1 MRKSF
6 LKPILLLAAMITL
19 ATTACAHPTP
29 KADEGINGEVSDIK
43 VPADLKDTEMAVTD
57 MNEILTDTIEVMS
70 QAMGRTIKN
79 VVIKPEYYITDNQH
93 ARYPVLYLLH
103 GATGC
108 YSDWSKKTDL
118 HPLAN
123 KYNVII
129 VCPDGQDSWYFDSPV
144 DPKMQFETYVSKE
157 LVEYID
163 SHYRTIAN
171 RYMRA
176 ITGLSMGGHGALF
189 LAFRHPDVFW
199 SCGSM
204 SGNMDITQFPDSWHI
219 KDRLGTYAG
228 NEQRWRD
235 HAVCN
240 LLGQVKD
247 CPLKPAQN
255 ILIDD
260 GLNDIF
266 IKNNI
271 AMHDKMVEM
280 GIDHDFTVRPGRHSW
295 DYWVNSLDYHMMFF
309 DKAFKR
315 GAELMKQ

>member
-1 MRKSF
+1 MNRTF
-6 LKPILLLAAMITL
+6 WRPLALLASVMIL
-19 ATTACAHPTP
+19 SSSACAHTQSQNN
-29 KADEGINGEVSDIK
+29 GI
-43 VPADLKDTEMAVTD
+43 EMAAPMESVS
-57 MNEILTDTIEVMS
+57 NPADTIEVMS
-70 QAMGRTIKN
+70 QAMGRNIKN
-79 VVIKPEYYITDNQH
+79 VVVMPQQYFDDVEDNK
-93 ARYPVLYLLH
+93 YPVLYLLH
-103 GATGC
+103 GADGC
-108 YSDWSKKTDL
+108 YNDWSRKADL
-118 HPLAN
+118 HRLADQ
-123 KYNVII
+123 YNVII
-129 VCPDGQDSWYFDSPV
+129 VCPDGQDSWYFDSPI

-157 LVEYID
+157 LVSYID

-204 SGNMDITQFPDSWHI
+204 SGNMDITQFTDRWHI
-219 KDRLGTYAG
+219 RARLGNYED
-228 NEQRWRD
+228 NPQRWHD
-235 HAVCN
+235 HAVVN
-240 LLGQVKD
+240 QLDKVKN

-271 AMHDKMVEM
+271 AIHDKMVEM

-295 DYWVNSLDYHMMFF
+295 TYWVNSLDYHMMFF
-309 DKAFKR
+309 DKAFDR
-315 GAELMKQ
+315 GRELMEKEADNN

>member
-1 MRKSF
+1 MF
-6 LKPILLLAAMITL
+6 LRSIVLAVTVLFMTAG
-19 ATTACAHPTP
+19 ACAHPAPST
-29 KADEGINGEVSDIK
+29 
-43 VPADLKDTEMAVTD
+43 TEQQASPVEAPTSPQA
-57 MNEILTDTIEVMS
+57 DTIEVMS

-79 VVIKPEYYITDNQH
+79 VVIMPESYCYPANLQQD
-93 ARYPVLYLLH
+93 RYPVLYLLH
-103 GATGC
+103 GAYGC
-108 YSDWSKKTDL
+108 YSDWSRKTDL
-118 HPLAN
+118 NQLAS
-123 KYNVII
+123 KYDVII

-157 LVEYID
+157 LVSYID
-163 SHYRTIAN
+163 SHYRTIPN

-219 KDRLGTYAG
+219 KDRLGNYED
-228 NEQRWRD
+228 NKQRWRD

-240 LLGQVKD
+240 LVDQVKA
-247 CPLKPAQN
+247 CELKPAQN
-255 ILIDD
+255 IIIDD

-271 AMHDKMVEM
+271 AMHEQLVEK
-280 GIDHDFTVRPGRHSW
+280 GIDHDFTTRPGRHSW
-295 DYWVNSLDYHMMFF
+295 DYWVNSLDYHLMFF
-309 DKAFKR
+309 HKAFIR
-315 GAELMKQ
+315 GAELMNQ

>member
-1 MRKSF
+1 MKIKKT
-6 LKPILLLAAMITL
+6 LKPLMLIFGIMLMTAA
-19 ATTACAHPTP
+19 ACPRTTAQP
-29 KADEGINGEVSDIK
+29 
-43 VPADLKDTEMAVTD
+43 AVT
-57 MNEILTDTIEVMS
+57 TPPTQGDTIEVMS

-79 VVIKPEYYITDNQH
+79 TVIVPAEYFDSTQ
-93 ARYPVLYLLH
+93 ATYPVLYLLH
-103 GATGC
+103 GAQGC
-108 YSDWSKKTDL
+108 YNDW
-118 HPLAN
+118 PRRAN
-123 KYNVII
+123 LDELTNQHRIII

-163 SHYRTIAN
+163 SHYRTRPN

-204 SGNMDITQFPDSWHI
+204 SGCMDITQYPDSWHI
-219 KDRLGTYAG
+219 KDRLG
-228 NEQRWRD
+228 NRDDNLQRWRD

-240 LLGQVKD
+240 LVDQVKD
-247 CPLKPAQN
+247 SPLKPAQN
-255 ILIDD
+255 IIFDD

-271 AMHDKMVEM
+271 ALHEQLVEK

-295 DYWVNSLDYHMMFF
+295 DYWVNSLDYHLLFF
-309 DKAFKR
+309 DKAFAR
-315 GAELMKQ
+315 GALIQEQ

>member
-1 MRKSF
+1 MRKIF
-6 LKPILLLAAMITL
+6 LRSIVLAVTVLFMTAG
-19 ATTACAHPTP
+19 ACAHPAPST
-29 KADEGINGEVSDIK
+29 
-43 VPADLKDTEMAVTD
+43 TEQQASPVEAPTFPQA
-57 MNEILTDTIEVMS
+57 DTIEVMS

-79 VVIKPEYYITDNQH
+79 VVIMPESYCYLANLQQD
-93 ARYPVLYLLH
+93 RYPVLYLLH
-103 GATGC
+103 GAYGC
-108 YSDWSKKTDL
+108 YSDWSRKTDL
-118 HPLAN
+118 NQLAS
-123 KYNVII
+123 KYDVII

-157 LVEYID
+157 LVSYID
-163 SHYRTIAN
+163 SHYRTIPN

-219 KDRLGTYAG
+219 KDRLGNYED
-228 NEQRWRD
+228 NKQRWRD

-240 LLGQVKD
+240 LVDQVKASE
-247 CPLKPAQN
+247 LKPAQN
-255 ILIDD
+255 IIIDD

-271 AMHDKMVEM
+271 AMHEQLVEK
-280 GIDHDFTVRPGRHSW
+280 GIDHDFTTRPGRHSW
-295 DYWVNSLDYHMMFF
+295 DYWVNSLDYHLMFF
-309 DKAFKR
+309 HKAFIR
-315 GAELMKQ
+315 GAELMNQ

>member
-1 MRKSF
+1 MT
-6 LKPILLLAAMITL
+6 IAMMFM
-19 ATTACAHPTP
+19 AFTACAHPVATDK
-29 KADEGINGEVSDIK
+29 KAAKTEAAKAEATKTEVPYEYK
-43 VPADLKDTEMAVTD
+43 EYPA
-57 MNEILTDTIEVMS
+57 DTIEVMS
-70 QAMGRTIKN
+70 QAMGRNIKN
-79 VVIKPEYYITDNQH
+79 VVVRPSKHFINDNDTM
-93 ARYPVLYLLH
+93 RFPVLYLLH
-103 GATGC
+103 GAFGC
-108 YSDWSKKTDL
+108 YSDWSQKADL
-118 HPLAN
+118 HRLADL
-123 KYNVII
+123 YDVII

-163 SHYRTIAN
+163 SHYPTYAN

-204 SGNMDITQFPDSWHI
+204 SGNMDITQVTEKWHI
-219 KDRLGTYAG
+219 KDRLGNYAG

-235 HAVCN
+235 HSVCN
-240 LLGQVKD
+240 QVDLVKAST
-247 CPLKPAQN
+247 LKPAQN
-255 ILIDD
+255 IIIDD

-271 AMHDKMVEM
+271 ALHEQLLEK

-315 GAELMKQ
+315 GRKLMQE

>member
-1 MRKSF
+1 MK
-6 LKPILLLAAMITL
+6 KNILLSISLFVVMALM
-19 ATTACAHPTP
+19 ATTACAHPAPVTEAVDDEY
-29 KADEGINGEVSDIK
+29 ADF
-43 VPADLKDTEMAVTD
+43 PA
-57 MNEILTDTIEVMS
+57 DTIEVMS

-79 VVIKPEYYITDNQH
+79 VVTLPNTYFKIDVKAENIH
-93 ARYPVLYLLH
+93 YPVLYLLH
-103 GATGC
+103 GAFGC
-108 YSDWSKKTDL
+108 YSDWSEKADL
-118 HPLAN
+118 HQLAN
-123 KYNVII
+123 RYGVII

-163 SHYRTIAN
+163 SHYPTFAN

-189 LAFRHPDVFW
+189 LAWRHPDVFW

-204 SGNMDITQFPDSWHI
+204 SGNMDIMPYPDKWHI
-219 KDRLGTYAG
+219 KDRLGEQAD
-228 NEQRWRD
+228 NPQRWRE
-235 HAVCN
+235 HTVCN
-240 LLGQVKD
+240 LVEQLKN

-255 ILIDD
+255 IIIDD

-266 IKNNI
+266 IQNNI
-271 AMHDKMVEM
+271 ALHDKLVEA

-309 DKAFKR
+309 DKAFDR
-315 GAELMKQ
+315 GLELMNKE

>member
-1 MRKSF
+1 M
-6 LKPILLLAAMITL
+6 
-19 ATTACAHPTP
+19 
-29 KADEGINGEVSDIK
+29 
-43 VPADLKDTEMAVTD
+43 
-57 MNEILTDTIEVMS
+57 
-70 QAMGRTIKN
+70 
-79 VVIKPEYYITDNQH
+79 
-93 ARYPVLYLLH
+93 
-103 GATGC
+103 
-108 YSDWSKKTDL
+108 
-118 HPLAN
+118 
-123 KYNVII
+123 II
-129 VCPDGQDSWYFDSPV
+129 VCPDGQDSWYFDSPI

-157 LVEYID
+157 LVAYID
-163 SHYRTIAN
+163 SHYPTHAN

-204 SGNMDITQFPDSWHI
+204 SGNMDITQFTDRWHI
-219 KDRLGTYAG
+219 KARLGDYES
-228 NEQRWRD
+228 NPQCWHD

-240 LLGQVKD
+240 QLDLVKNST
-247 CPLKPAQN
+247 LQPAQN
-255 ILIDD
+255 IIIDD

-315 GAELMKQ
+315 GRKLMEKEAAHQNI

>member
-1 MRKSF
+1 MK
-6 LKPILLLAAMITL
+6 KIILLPITLIVAMLFL

-29 KADEGINGEVSDIK
+29 KADEG
-43 VPADLKDTEMAVTD
+43 TEMAVID
-57 MNEILTDTIEVMS
+57 MSTLLADTIEVKS

-79 VVIKPEYYITDNQH
+79 VVIKPEYYITYNQN
-93 ARYPVLYLLH
+93 ARFPVMYLLH
-103 GATGC
+103 GADGC
-108 YSDWSKKTDL
+108 YNDWSRKADL
-118 HPLAN
+118 HRLADQ
-123 KYNVII
+123 YNVII
-129 VCPDGQDSWYFDSPV
+129 VCPDGQDSWYFDSPI

-163 SHYRTIAN
+163 SHYRTLAN

-204 SGNMDITQFPDSWHI
+204 SGNMDITQFTDRWHI
-219 KDRLGTYAG
+219 RARLGNYED
-228 NEQRWRD
+228 NPQRWHD
-235 HAVCN
+235 HAVVN
-240 LLGQVKD
+240 QLDRVKN

-271 AMHDKMVEM
+271 AIHDKMVEM

-295 DYWVNSLDYHMMFF
+295 TYWVNSLDYHMMFF
-309 DKAFKR
+309 DKAFNR
-315 GAELMKQ
+315 GRELMEKEASNKTPN

>member
-1 MRKSF
+1 M
-6 LKPILLLAAMITL
+6 KPLSLLAAML
-19 ATTACAHPTP
+19 LMATTACAHPLP
-29 KADEGINGEVSDIK
+29 KKEAPK
-43 VPADLKDTEMAVTD
+43 PATVVEKSVCQA
-57 MNEILTDTIEVMS
+57 DTIEVMS
-70 QAMGRTIKN
+70 QAMARTIKN
-79 VVIKPEYYITDNQH
+79 VVIKPTECANADLQEQH
-93 ARYPVLYLLH
+93 YPVLYLLH
-103 GATGC
+103 GAFGC
-108 YSDWSKKTDL
+108 YSDWSEKANLDS
-118 HPLAN
+118 LAN
-123 KYNVII
+123 CYHVII

-157 LVEYID
+157 LVAYID
-163 SHYRTIAN
+163 SHYPTYAN

-204 SGNMDITQFPDSWHI
+204 SGNMDITNYPDKWHI
-219 KDRLGTYAG
+219 KDRLGEYAG

-240 LLGQVKD
+240 LVDQVKA
-247 CPLKPAQN
+247 CPLQPAQN
-255 ILIDD
+255 IIIDD

-271 AMHDKMVEM
+271 ALHEQLVEK

-315 GAELMKQ
+315 GRELMNQ

>member
-1 MRKSF
+1 MT
-6 LKPILLLAAMITL
+6 IAMMFM
-19 ATTACAHPTP
+19 AFTACAHPVATDK
-29 KADEGINGEVSDIK
+29 KAAKTETAKAEAPYEYK
-43 VPADLKDTEMAVTD
+43 ECPA
-57 MNEILTDTIEVMS
+57 DTIEVMS

-79 VVIKPEYYITDNQH
+79 VVVRPSKHFINDNDTM
-93 ARYPVLYLLH
+93 RFPVLYLLH
-103 GATGC
+103 GAFGC
-108 YSDWSKKTDL
+108 YSDWSQKADL
-118 HPLAN
+118 HRLADL
-123 KYNVII
+123 YDVII

-163 SHYRTIAN
+163 SHYPTHAN

-204 SGNMDITQFPDSWHI
+204 SGNMDITQVTEKWHI
-219 KDRLGTYAG
+219 KDRLGNYAG

-235 HAVCN
+235 HSVCN
-240 LLGQVKD
+240 QVDLVKAST
-247 CPLKPAQN
+247 LKPALN
-255 ILIDD
+255 IIIDD

-271 AMHDKMVEM
+271 ALHEQLLEK

-315 GAELMKQ
+315 GRKLMQE

>member
-1 MRKSF
+1 MNRT
-6 LKPILLLAAMITL
+6 LWKPLALLASVMIL
-19 ATTACAHPTP
+19 SSSACAHTQSQNN
-29 KADEGINGEVSDIK
+29 GI
-43 VPADLKDTEMAVTD
+43 EMAAPMESVS
-57 MNEILTDTIEVMS
+57 NPADTIEVMS
-70 QAMGRTIKN
+70 QAMGRNIKN
-79 VVIKPEYYITDNQH
+79 VVVMPQQYFDDVEDNK
-93 ARYPVLYLLH
+93 YPVLYLLH
-103 GATGC
+103 GADGC
-108 YSDWSKKTDL
+108 YNDWSRKADL
-118 HPLAN
+118 HRLADQ
-123 KYNVII
+123 YNVII
-129 VCPDGQDSWYFDSPV
+129 VCPDGQDSWYFDSPI

-163 SHYRTIAN
+163 SHYRTLAN

-204 SGNMDITQFPDSWHI
+204 SGNMDITQFTDRWHI
-219 KDRLGTYAG
+219 RARLGNYED
-228 NEQRWRD
+228 NPQRWHD
-235 HAVCN
+235 HAVVN
-240 LLGQVKD
+240 QLDKVKN

-271 AMHDKMVEM
+271 AIHDKMVEM

-295 DYWVNSLDYHMMFF
+295 TYWVNSLDYHMMFF
-309 DKAFKR
+309 DKAFDR
-315 GAELMKQ
+315 GRELMEKEAGNNHN